1 VSQAGVFTV
10 PDKGVG
16 EVVGNSMNDIRKEG
30 GLQTVLQQQ
39 QSKKLL

>member
-1 VSQAGVFTV
+1 MFPVTEEGI
-10 PDKGVG
+10 GR